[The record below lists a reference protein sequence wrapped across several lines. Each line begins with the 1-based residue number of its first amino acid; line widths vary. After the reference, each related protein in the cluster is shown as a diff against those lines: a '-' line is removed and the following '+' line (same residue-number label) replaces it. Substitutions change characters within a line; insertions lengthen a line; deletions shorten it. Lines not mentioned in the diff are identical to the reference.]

1 MLIISICLISETLV
15 LSGLDISEL
24 GCGKEDSSDDS
35 ESGESGMGKLVEVL
49 LFHNVSLPVTP
60 YVLNKLY

>member
-1 MLIISICLISETLV
+1 MLTLSICLISETLV
-15 LSGLDISEL
+15 LSGLEVSEL

-35 ESGESGMGKLVEVL
+35 KSDEGGMGKLVEVL
-49 LFHNVSLPVTP
+49 LFASVSLPVTP